1 MEKLTVSNT
10 PELLEF
16 SALSGEEVTIHLV
29 DNKQTAIVQHHVNV
43 VMDCTSLIESGGKLL
58 GPVEWTR
65 LSYFEGD
72 DGLLAP
78 QGSEITIYQNLKE
91 RLRAEGEL
99 NRYLNITTT
108 NIIRGAE
115 REDNGLYTCTI
126 CTETGC
132 RSSSV
137 MLFLIGSVPRLDSAS
152 DNGELLKTQLL
163 RRHLL
168 QFEYDIVCYTA
179 TEEISSLSFADKRY
193 SVGADFCVERGS
205 VEMIEL
211 SCDVLGEDLADH
223 ISIAFPT
230 PSRKWFKDD
239 VLLYSVDKIGQSVYR
254 GTNPDFYNGPNG
266 ILRYGVVEPSPLY
279 MSKQGQV
286 VLGFE
291 ASDLVYP
298 DFAPAGTTNE
308 TIVDDVF
315 NALIGKWRCEVEN
328 TLGIQTAE
336 TVITEC

>member
-152 DNGELLKTQLL
+152 DNGELLKT
-163 RRHLL
+163 
-168 QFEYDIVCYTA
+168 
-179 TEEISSLSFADKRY
+179 
-193 SVGADFCVERGS
+193 
-205 VEMIEL
+205 
-211 SCDVLGEDLADH
+211 
-223 ISIAFPT
+223 
-230 PSRKWFKDD
+230 
-239 VLLYSVDKIGQSVYR
+239 
-254 GTNPDFYNGPNG
+254 
-266 ILRYGVVEPSPLY
+266 
-279 MSKQGQV
+279 
-286 VLGFE
+286 
-291 ASDLVYP
+291 
-298 DFAPAGTTNE
+298 
-308 TIVDDVF
+308 
-315 NALIGKWRCEVEN
+315 
-328 TLGIQTAE
+328 
-336 TVITEC
+336 